1 MWFRN
6 AMVPQRKTC
15 GNGHLTFFRGFLH
28 HPGLMKRVTFLAPLL
43 MGDPQVQLELRNVPP
58 PAGVRVAQARL
69 NPRAGS
75 RQEGNLNSSWRCCM
89 GYKSGRHFLQRRIQP
104 RVDHRSDAGG
114 P

>member
-58 PAGVRVAQARL
+58 LRVYARRKRAVTRAPAAAR
-69 NPRAGS
+69 R
-75 RQEGNLNSSWRCCM
+75 EM
-89 GYKSGRHFLQRRIQP
+89 
-104 RVDHRSDAGG
+104 
-114 P
+114 